1 MPSTGRPLALVTGAS
16 SGIGADLARVLA
28 GRGHDLLIVARSTD
42 RLQNLARE
50 LAGRGAQVHIE
61 TEDLAASGA
70 AGRLVERVRSAGHQ
84 VDVLVNN
91 AGFGLAGPFHHSS
104 PAELTGMI
112 GVNITALTELSRAF
126 LPGMIERRRGGIL
139 NVASVAAFQ
148 PGPFMAVYYASKAYV
163 LSFSEALWEE
173 CRGTGV
179 TVTALCPGPV
189 ETGFAERAAMTSTRL
204 FESRLMPKMPSARV
218 AELGVAGFQR
228 GQRVVIPGVA
238 SNLIANGSRLT
249 PRRLVLLLTR
259 YLQTSGSPKSL

>member
-1 MPSTGRPLALVTGAS
+1 
-16 SGIGADLARVLA
+16 
-28 GRGHDLLIVARSTD
+28 
-42 RLQNLARE
+42 
-50 LAGRGAQVHIE
+50 
-61 TEDLAASGA
+61 
-70 AGRLVERVRSAGHQ
+70 

-91 AGFGLAGPFHHSS
+91 AGFGLAGPFHQSS
-104 PAELTGMI
+104 PADLTGMV

-163 LSFSEALWEE
+163 LSFSEALWGE

-189 ETGFAERAAMTSTRL
+189 ETGFAERAAMLNTRL
-204 FESRLMPKMPSARV
+204 FESRLMPKMPSTRV
-218 AELGVAGFQR
+218 AELGVAGLLR
-228 GQRVVIPGVA
+228 GQRVIIPGVA

-249 PRRLVLLLTR
+249 PRRLALLLTR
-259 YLQTSGSPKSL
+259 YLQTSASTKLH